1 MHAGLWQ
8 QSNPFTD
15 RLLNSTVSWTAA
27 GDSSASAPK
36 ILCKLE
42 GHTTTEAAAGGV
54 LVQASSRW
62 AHRGSSAEQSHKL
75 QFSFLQFRENW
86 SLLPL
91 YCYKNVQSMSNSC
104 IYKSMGMPPCHSV
117 QSFLTPS
124 PRSCLIFPFHTSQTG
139 SRSPKGWFWIWGRI
153 LPVIYLS
160 SLIIIK
166 YLMAHSTVFL
176 QKKY

>member
-1 MHAGLWQ
+1 MPV
-8 QSNPFTD
+8 SDNNPIHLLI
-15 RLLNSTVSWTAA
+15 RLLNSTLSWTAA
-27 GDSSASAPK
+27 GDSSASALK

-91 YCYKNVQSMSNSC
+91 YCDKMYKVWW
-104 IYKSMGMPPCHSV
+104 G
-117 QSFLTPS
+117 
-124 PRSCLIFPFHTSQTG
+124 CLIFPSHTSQTG
-139 SRSPKGWFWIWGRI
+139 SRSPKGWFQIWGRI
-153 LPVIYLS
+153 LLVFYLS

-166 YLMAHSTVFL
+166 YLMAHSNVSFRQNKQYL
-176 QKKY
+176 RQ